1 MAAVA
6 GGVRIPA
13 GVEIDT
19 IWITEATLG
28 YVLSQAL
35 PRCVSFLCKQGA
47 SFLIWCSKAC
57 STASIAAMMRFG
69 FSMCLE
75 DDCRRDWSEIGIE
88 VPVEGHALR

>member
-6 GGVRIPA
+6 RGVLIPA

-47 SFLIWCSKAC
+47 SFLIWC
-57 STASIAAMMRFG
+57 
-69 FSMCLE
+69 LE
-75 DDCRRDWSEIGIE
+75 SLEHCVNRGNN
-88 VPVEGHALR
+88 ALRILNVPRVRLATQLVGVRH